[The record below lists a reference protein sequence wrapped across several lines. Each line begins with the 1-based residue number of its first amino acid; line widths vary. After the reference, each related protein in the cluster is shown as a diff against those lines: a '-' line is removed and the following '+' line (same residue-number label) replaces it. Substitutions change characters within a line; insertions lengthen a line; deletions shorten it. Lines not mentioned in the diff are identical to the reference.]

1 MPDIVYLIG
10 GSAFILVAAN
20 AFLHAPRVAEA
31 RDMDPETLLQ
41 LLEDATIQGGSGMLE
56 TRP

>member
-1 MPDIVYLIG
+1 MPDIVSDRRLRLH
-10 GSAFILVAAN
+10 LVAAN
-20 AFLHAPRVAEA
+20 AFLPAPRVAEA

-41 LLEDATIQGGSGMLE
+41 LIEDATIQGGSGMLE